1 MKRIALIDN
10 CGSDFYNYRVPL
22 AKYLMDSGYEVF
34 AIVPEDSF
42 TEKIK
47 KSGLKTLNYSFARN
61 SLNFPALIKTIKQL
75 KKLNREYNFDIVHSF
90 RLQPNVF
97 CNISFGRNKNIKVI
111 NHITGLGYSFSNN
124 SIKALFYRFIIL
136 TLYQS
141 LLIFSDRIIC
151 QNNDDK
157 AILSKLAGISGKIS
171 LIEGSGIDI
180 KFFSRINVN
189 NDIIKDLISSLS
201 IQPENIVVTF
211 VGRLLLEKGIR
222 EFIEAAKSITKINS
236 KAIFIIIGWIDN
248 GNPSYISRSEINNL
262 KDFSNIFFLE
272 KREDVKELLF
282 ISDIF
287 VLPTY
292 REGFSRSILEAMAME
307 LAVIT
312 TDVPGARDAV
322 QNDFNGIIV
331 KPGNV
336 SELKDA
342 IENLIVDS
350 DKRERMGQ
358 SGRELL
364 EKYFSSDVVFNKIN
378 KIYHEILDMKK
389 QQ

>member
-42 TEKIK
+42 TQKIK
-47 KSGLKTLNYSFARN
+47 ESGLKTLNYSFARN
-61 SLNFPALIKTIKQL
+61 SLDFPALIKTIKQL
-75 KKLNREYNFDIVHSF
+75 KKLNREYKFDIVHSF

-97 CNISFGRNKNIKVI
+97 CNISFGTNKNIKVI

-189 NDIIKDLISSLS
+189 NDIIKELINSLS
-201 IQPENIVVTF
+201 IKTENIVISF

-262 KDFSNIFFLE
+262 KDFSNIFFLG

-312 TDVPGARDAV
+312 TNVPGARDAV
-322 QNDFNGIIV
+322 QNDFNGLIV
-331 KPGNV
+331 KSGNV
-336 SELKDA
+336 RELKDA
-342 IENLIVDS
+342 IENLIADS
-350 DKRERMGQ
+350 DKRKGMGQ
-358 SGRELL
+358 RGRELL

-378 KIYHEILDMKK
+378 MIYHEVLEIKRH
-389 QQ
+389 